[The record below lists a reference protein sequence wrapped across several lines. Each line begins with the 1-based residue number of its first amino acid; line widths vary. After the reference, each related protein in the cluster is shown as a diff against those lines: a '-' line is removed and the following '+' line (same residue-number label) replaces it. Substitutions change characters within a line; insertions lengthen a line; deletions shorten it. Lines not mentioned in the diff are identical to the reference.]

1 MIPTRL
7 GARLAVECWYVMP
20 RIADTLSR
28 SGSDWK
34 PFEAP
39 LPADEI
45 AEARELIGL
54 PLPGGLVELY
64 HECNGGEG
72 SLPFQPWN
80 FVLWGI
86 KYVVQVRE
94 DEHYRK
100 YYEAFVFFGT
110 SGGGEYFGLDPAGR
124 VFIMDPIAGEESNIV
139 VAQSFDEFVQRIG
152 FLPPEGLL
160 AVGEA

>member
-1 MIPTRL
+1 
-7 GARLAVECWYVMP
+7 MP

-28 SGSDWK
+28 PGSNWIAVD
-34 PFEAP
+34 PP

-45 AEARELIGL
+45 AEASELIGI
-54 PLPGGLVELY
+54 PLPDELIELY

-86 KYVVQVRE
+86 EYVVQVRE

-100 YYEAFVFFGT
+100 YYSPFVFFG
-110 SGGGEYFGLDPAGR
+110 SNGGGEYFGLDPSGR
-124 VFIMDPIAGEESNIV
+124 VFIMDPVAGEESNIV
-139 VAQSFDEFVQRIG
+139 VSESFNEFVQHIG
-152 FLPPEGLL
+152 FLPPGGIPEI
-160 AVGEA
+160 GEA